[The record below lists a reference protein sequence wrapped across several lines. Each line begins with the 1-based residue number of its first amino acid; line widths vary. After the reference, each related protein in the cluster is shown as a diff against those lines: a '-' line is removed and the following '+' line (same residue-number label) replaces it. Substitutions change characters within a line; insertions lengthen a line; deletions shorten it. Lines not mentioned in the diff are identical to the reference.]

1 MFRLEN
7 TLRDFL
13 SGSVAL
19 NLTIQVQKNSHTL
32 PPALTVFNFHHSLL

>member
-19 NLTIQVQKNSHTL
+19 NLTIQETKKAPQL
-32 PPALTVFNFHHSLL
+32 QLL

>member
-19 NLTIQVQKNSHTL
+19 NLTIQAIKKGIN
-32 PPALTVFNFHHSLL
+32 NFG